1 MLGKDFEKA
10 LKSFENELA
19 RESKTNPKKSNT
31 ENVEEVII
39 TNDEDDYK
47 PKQTHLMTKEE
58 YKGIITPMLKDYKK
72 WLKKNQQYYKFS
84 DYDNLFSALTYDEY
98 EDLVKKK
105 KISDYELKNF
115 FRTNRKEKFERVK
128 EVPQSF
134 YNERKEWEDMFN
146 LYFLP
151 REYRKVNKL
160 IVQKDEGSS
169 NKRSIRNAID
179 NDVYY
184 DLINEGKL
192 SHEDLMG
199 ISLKNAKERS
209 SEFEKENKRIRSKD
223 YSNMDRWEVKDKM
236 RGEMDKLY
244 KRLDENYPIQVE
256 EGIFSS
262 TETNLPS
269 KLQKLIEKVESGEN
283 EAYKEFENVALPL
296 VYNSSSMKAW
306 YNNDIKTYTEVYE
319 IMQGF
324 YNDKKAFSKF
334 EKEAEKNLKWYDG
347 LDYIARSRPSYSDYE
362 KFNDHLYAD
371 SLRNWYIENIADK
384 DDEGRPIGKYVN
396 LKPYNLGD
404 MSMVILDSRTKEPSA
419 NIESKQTF
427 RKRLLDYYELPKQSK
442 TLKWIKDYAQSRREY
457 LSKNIIRS
465 WYAYFKVIFEVDGK
479 FPKLVSVSDLGY
491 DELGRL
497 ESRCTF
503 ITESGFMFIIHT
515 RTILAGGYNIQRLH
529 TRFIHTLWGVVG
541 KDLKAIKEYELMRV
555 YQDYLE
561 NKKGSKIDEK
571 LFNQL
576 LDLLN
581 RRNKLISD
589 IRQDYDSEWVYDY
602 DEDGEEIEFN
612 QLDDINKLINEK
624 RKEIQQEG

>member
-1 MLGKDFEKA
+1 MLGKDFLKA
-10 LKSFENELA
+10 LTNLENKLA
-19 RESKTNPKKSNT
+19 RESKTEPKEVVV
-31 ENVEEVII
+31 ENVEEVI
-39 TNDEDDYK
+39 TPNDEDDNK

-84 DYDNLFSALTYDEY
+84 EYDNLFSAYTYDEY
-98 EDLVKKK
+98 KELVKQK
-105 KISDYELKNF
+105 KISDYNLKNYF
-115 FRTNRKEKFERVK
+115 DTNRKEKFERVK

-151 REYRKVNKL
+151 RQERKETKL

-192 SHEDLMG
+192 SHQDLMG
-199 ISLKNAKERS
+199 ISLKSAKERA
-209 SEFEKENKRIRSKD
+209 SEFEKENKEIRSKE
-223 YSNMDRWEVKDKM
+223 YPNMDRWEVKDKM
-236 RGEMDKLY
+236 RGELDKLY
-244 KRLDENYPIQVE
+244 KRLNENYPIQVE
-256 EGIFSS
+256 EGVFSS

-283 EAYKEFENVALPL
+283 EAYKEFESVALPL
-296 VYNSSSMKAW
+296 VYNSSSMKSW
-306 YNNDIKTYTEVYE
+306 YNSDIRTYTQVYE

-324 YNDKKAFSKF
+324 YKDKKAFSKF
-334 EKEAEKNLKWYDG
+334 EKEAEKNLKWYDS

-371 SLRNWYIENIADK
+371 SLRNWYIDNIADK

-404 MSMVILDSRTKEPSA
+404 MSMVILDSDTKEPSA

-427 RKRLLDYYELPKQSK
+427 RRRLLDYYELPKQSK
-442 TLKWIKDYAQSRREY
+442 TLKWIKDYAKSRRDY
-457 LSKNIIRS
+457 LSRNIIRS

-479 FPKLVSVSDLGY
+479 FPKLVSISDLGF

-503 ITESGFMFIIHT
+503 ITENGFMFVIHT

-529 TRFIHTLWGVVG
+529 TRFIHTLWGVKG
-541 KDLKAIKEYELMRV
+541 KDLKAIKEYELMSV
-555 YQDYLE
+555 YQDYIE

-581 RRNKLISD
+581 KRNKLISD
-589 IRQDYDSEWVYDY
+589 IRQEYDSEFYYDY
-602 DEDGEEIEFN
+602 DEEGQEIEFN
-612 QLDDINKLINEK
+612 QIDRINKLINEK

>member
-1 MLGKDFEKA
+1 MELNKSNKMLGKDFEKA

-324 YNDKKAFSKF
+324 YNDKNAFSKF

-371 SLRNWYIENIADK
+371 SLRNWYIDNIADK

-503 ITESGFMFIIHT
+503 ITESGFM
-515 RTILAGGYNIQRLH
+515 
-529 TRFIHTLWGVVG
+529 
-541 KDLKAIKEYELMRV
+541 
-555 YQDYLE
+555 
-561 NKKGSKIDEK
+561 
-571 LFNQL
+571 
-576 LDLLN
+576 
-581 RRNKLISD
+581 
-589 IRQDYDSEWVYDY
+589 
-602 DEDGEEIEFN
+602 
-612 QLDDINKLINEK
+612 
-624 RKEIQQEG
+624 